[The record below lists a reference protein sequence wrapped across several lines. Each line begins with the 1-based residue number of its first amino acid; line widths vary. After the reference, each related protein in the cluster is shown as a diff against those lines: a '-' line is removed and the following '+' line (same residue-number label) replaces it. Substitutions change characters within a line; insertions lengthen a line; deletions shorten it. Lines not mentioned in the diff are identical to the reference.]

1 MHNEGKHELTEVLA
15 VLLGETVTLK
25 FMAQGF
31 HWNVKGKDF
40 SEYHRFFG
48 KIYEE
53 LEEAIDLTGEN
64 IRKMGVDAPFT
75 LGDFLTLSPF
85 EAKGIGSDPIQ
96 MSRAL
101 YEANVYVLETL
112 NQAFAY
118 ATACNSQGVANF
130 LADRI
135 DTHEKLHW
143 QLGAIIGNDFSP
155 EPSFSD
161 I

>member
-1 MHNEGKHELTEVLA
+1 MHNEGKHELAEVLA
-15 VLLGETVTLK
+15 VLLAETVTLK
-25 FMAQGF
+25 FMAHGF

-40 SEYHRFFG
+40 SEYHEFFG
-48 KIYEE
+48 ELYEDFE
-53 LEEAIDLTGEN
+53 GAIDPTAEN
-64 IRKMGVDAPFT
+64 IRKLGVDAPFT

-85 EAKGIGSDPIQ
+85 EAKGIGSDPVQ

-112 NQAFAY
+112 NQAFVT
-118 ATACNSQGVANF
+118 ATACNSQGIADF
-130 LADRI
+130 LAGRI
-135 DTHEKLHW
+135 NTHEKWQW
-143 QLGAIIGNDFSP
+143 QLGAIIGNDFSA